1 MIAAKH
7 QQKLF
12 LFFMTLLMSPSLSVV
27 LFLLEGGVNFAEPGT
42 AIAAWY
48 PRFLKIYVAV
58 LPAVIIISPIA
69 KKLTTALVARPQGAA
84 G

>member
-7 QQKLF
+7 HQKLF
-12 LFFMTLLMSPSLSVV
+12 LFFMTLLMSLSLSVV
-27 LFLLEGGVNFAEPGT
+27 FFLLEGSVDFAEPGAAT
-42 AIAAWY
+42 AAWF
-48 PRFLKIYVAV
+48 PRFLKVYVAV

-69 KKLTTALVARPQGAA
+69 KKLTTALVAKPKSAA